1 MSIGSFSTFYGVLL
15 DRDDIDESSY
25 FVGMY
30 EKIFSCG
37 GISSDG
43 SLGNSND
50 LCVAVAFVK

>member
-1 MSIGSFSTFYGVLL
+1 MSIGSFNTFFGVTLE
-15 DRDDIDESSY
+15 RNQIGKSSY